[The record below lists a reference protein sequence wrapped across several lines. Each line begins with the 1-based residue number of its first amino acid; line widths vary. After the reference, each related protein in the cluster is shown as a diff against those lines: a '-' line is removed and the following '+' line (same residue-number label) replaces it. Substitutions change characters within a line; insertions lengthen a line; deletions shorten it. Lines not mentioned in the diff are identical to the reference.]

1 MSVRSAPSLTSE
13 AHAERGTAAWNNP
26 TSHRIVAVTTR
37 LKPLITNRTFN
48 GYVLSIGAPFILLLL
63 RFSLQPVLKDT
74 GPFLFFAPAVM
85 ISAWYGGFGPGMVAT
100 VLGAALGDYFFVGPL
115 GFDFDSLSIARMIV
129 FLLVGTQISWISGAF
144 YNVKSRLEARV
155 GERTAELEF
164 QKTLLES
171 QSNASLD
178 GIMVASDEGQVI
190 FHNRR
195 LLDLWNLPAGAVA
208 GSLDAAVAAM
218 RGKLADD
225 HDLLEH
231 IGLDDSSELPP
242 SVMLRSGKTL
252 ESYSAEVRSTDGKS
266 YGRVWYFRDVT
277 ERRRLAKQLI
287 EAGEKERQRI
297 GLDLHDDLCPHLA
310 GVACIGRV
318 LQHHLEGHCPDQAP
332 SAARIVE
339 LVEQAV
345 RRARDLA
352 RGLQP
357 LQLKQNGL
365 GNALRQLAANVES
378 VFQIR
383 CTCRFSEE
391 DIALEDTATVI
402 QLHHIAQEAVNNAIR
417 HGKASH
423 ISIELSQTGNRV
435 VLSIEDDGI
444 GISPDPA
451 PGLGLQAM
459 RHRARL
465 VGGTVTVERRA
476 GANGTAV
483 KCRLPARRA
492 TASDTQEQTSS
503 Q

>member
-1 MSVRSAPSLTSE
+1 M
-13 AHAERGTAAWNNP
+13 
-26 TSHRIVAVTTR
+26 
-37 LKPLITNRTFN
+37 TNRTLN
-48 GYVLSIGAPFILLLL
+48 GYVMAVGGPFILLTL
-63 RFSLQPVLKDT
+63 RMSLQPLLKDT

-85 ISAWYGGFGPGMVAT
+85 VSAWYGGFGPGMVAT
-100 VLGAALGDYFFVGPL
+100 VLGAALGDYFFVGGP
-115 GFDFDSLSIARMIV
+115 GFDFDSLSVARLIV
-129 FLLVGTQISWISGAF
+129 FLLVGAQISWLSGAF
-144 YNVKSRLEARV
+144 FNAKSRLEARV
-155 GERTAELEF
+155 RERTAELEF

-178 GIMVASDEGQVI
+178 GIVVASEDGKVI

-195 LLDLWNLPAGAVA
+195 LLDLWDLPAGAFVR
-208 GSLDAAVAAM
+208 SLDSAVAAM

-225 HDLLEH
+225 QDLLEH
-231 IGLDDSSELPP
+231 VGLDDSSELPP
-242 SVMLRSGKTL
+242 SVMLRNGKTL
-252 ESYSAEVRSTDGKS
+252 ESYSADVRNTEGRS

-287 EAGEKERQRI
+287 EAGEQERQRI

-310 GVACIGRV
+310 GVACIGKV
-318 LQHHLEGHCPDQAP
+318 LQRHLEGICPDQAP

-339 LVEQAV
+339 LIEQAV

-378 VFQIR
+378 VFEIR
-383 CTCRFSEE
+383 CACRFSAEE
-391 DIALEDTATVI
+391 IALEDTATVI
-402 QLHHIAQEAVNNAIR
+402 QLYHIAQEAVNNAIR
-417 HGKASH
+417 HGKAGQ

-444 GISPDPA
+444 GISPDPQ

-476 GANGTAV
+476 AGTGTVV
-483 KCRLPARRA
+483 KCRLPARRG
-492 TASDTQEQTSS
+492 SVSELQERTNPQ
-503 Q
+503 